1 MKRRAFLS
9 RAAAA
14 LQIRPAIGQQKRRN
28 IVFILSDDHRFDYI
42 GALGHPWLRG
52 KTPNLD
58 RVISSGAHF
67 RNAFVTTSLCSPSR
81 ASILTSQYV
90 FRHRVLDNSTSLP
103 KELATFPAVLRQ
115 NGYRTAL
122 IGKWHMG
129 GDDQPQPGFDHW
141 FSFRGQGEYIDPQ
154 VNRNGQRT
162 RMKGYIADILTEE
175 AVNFIRSSGD
185 QPFCLYLSHKNVHGP
200 FQPSPK
206 HRNVFRDLD
215 IPYPDTYRNTPENNE
230 GKPEWLLKQRNSWHG
245 ADGAM
250 GVPGGFERMYRGY
263 CEGILA
269 IDDSIGRVREALQQQ
284 GIAEDTL
291 LVYMGDNGYLNGEH
305 GLIDKRVMHEP
316 SMRVPLFAECPSLV
330 RGGTVVT
337 QMALN
342 IDIAPTFLDFAGIP
356 APSSFQGRS
365 LLPLLKGEKAEW
377 REEFV
382 YIYLWEREAPM
393 TPTILGLRTDQ
404 YSYMQYHGIWD
415 RFELYDI
422 VKDPG
427 QKVNL
432 LGKISSGLRYGRFE
446 SYIRDPELKRLHDD
460 LQKRLQNELRRL
472 GGRFDPQWGTSP
484 V

>member
-1 MKRRAFLS
+1 MQA
-9 RAAAA
+9 
-14 LQIRPAIGQQKRRN
+14 GQTAPQTKPQSKQRN
-28 IVFILSDDHRFDYI
+28 IVFILSDDHRFDFI

-52 KTPNLD
+52 RTPNLD
-58 RVISSGAHF
+58 RMITSGIHF
-67 RNAFVTTSLCSPSR
+67 QNAFATTSLCSPSR

-90 FRHRVLDNSTSLP
+90 FRHGVVNNTTALP
-103 KELATFPAVLRQ
+103 QGLATFPALLKQ

-122 IGKWHMG
+122 AGKWHMG

-162 RMKGYIADILTEE
+162 RMKGYIADILTDE
-175 AVNFIRSSGD
+175 ALQFIRSSGN

-206 HRNVFRDLD
+206 HKSVFRDLD
-215 IPYPDTYRNTPENNE
+215 IPYPDTYENTPENGE

-245 ADGAM
+245 VDGVM
-250 GVPGGFERMYRGY
+250 GIPGGFERMYRGY

-269 IDDSIGRVREALQQQ
+269 IDESIGRVREELQRL
-284 GIAEDTL
+284 GLAKDTL
-291 LVYMGDNGYLNGEH
+291 LVYMGDNGYLHGEH

-316 SMRVPLFAECPSLV
+316 SMRVPLFAECPSLARSAV
-330 RGGTVVT
+330 AVT
-337 QMALN
+337 HMALN
-342 IDIAPTFLDFAGIP
+342 IDIAPTFLDFAGVP
-356 APSSFQGRS
+356 SPSSFQGRS
-365 LLPLLKGEKAEW
+365 LLPLIKGESVDW
-377 REEFV
+377 RQEFA
-382 YIYLWEREAPM
+382 YIYMWEREAPM
-393 TPTILGLRTDQ
+393 TPTILGLRTGQ
-404 YSYMQYHGIWD
+404 YSYMQYHGVWD

-432 LGKISSGLRYGRFE
+432 LGKVHSGLRYGRFE
-446 SYIRDPELKRLHDD
+446 SNIGDPALKSLHDGLQQRLQAELK
-460 LQKRLQNELRRL
+460 RL
-472 GGRFDPQWGTSP
+472 GGRFDPQWGMGA